1 MEECDNCR
9 VARNLALLLQQTIER
24 EATALR
30 ALTEAQATAP
40 RGPGKWCP
48 KEELGHLID
57 SASNNHLRFVGG
69 AIGLEFHGEGY
80 AQDDWVR
87 LHGYTRLAWAQIV
100 NLWFEYNRL
109 LTALVENIADEKL
122 STPCFLSS
130 DPPVTL
136 GFVIE
141 DYVMHMQHHIDQLL
155 RRDQVAQY
163 PGAAQGRNT

>member
-1 MEECDNCR
+1 M
-9 VARNLALLLQQTIER
+9 ARELSLLLQQTIDR
-24 EATALR
+24 ELPALR
-30 ALTEAQATAP
+30 AVHEERAQVP

-69 AIGLEFHGEGY
+69 TIASEFRGAGY

-87 LHGYTRLAWAQIV
+87 LHGYATQPWEQIV
-100 NLWFEYNRL
+100 SLWFQYNKL
-109 LTALVENIADEKL
+109 LATLVDNIPDERL
-122 STPCFLSS
+122 STLCYLGS

-141 DYVMHMQHHIDQLL
+141 DYVLHMQHHIDQLL
-155 RRDQVAQY
+155 RRGSVRQY
-163 PGAAQGRNT
+163 PGAAQGRTT

>member
-1 MEECDNCR
+1 
-9 VARNLALLLQQTIER
+9 
-24 EATALR
+24 
-30 ALTEAQATAP
+30 
-40 RGPGKWCP
+40 
-48 KEELGHLID
+48 
-57 SASNNHLRFVGG
+57 
-69 AIGLEFHGEGY
+69 
-80 AQDDWVR
+80 
-87 LHGYTRLAWAQIV
+87 V